1 MPTSEIPAVPQW
13 ASARSG
19 ARIAYNAPHP
29 TSQEVCMGLLDGK
42 VAIVT
47 GAGGGIGREHALALS
62 REGASVV
69 VNDLGGAR
77 DGTGAATSMADAVV
91 EEIRSAGGEAV
102 ANHDDVST
110 VAGGENILASALSAF
125 DRVDVLV
132 NNAGI
137 LRDKS
142 FANTSE
148 EMWDIVVKV
157 HLKGTYC
164 VTHAVYRH
172 MKESG
177 QGGVVIN
184 TSSTSGLNGN
194 FGQCNYGAAKAGIA
208 GFSRCLA
215 IEGVKYGIRV
225 FILAP
230 VALTR
235 LTDDLPGFQDESL
248 KAKMNPGLVSPLVVY
263 LASDLSKEYTGKTFF
278 VGGGRIAEMKVVTHT
293 GVTKDEDGGL
303 WTPEEVASRMKA
315 GDILL
320 PD

>member
-1 MPTSEIPAVPQW
+1 
-13 ASARSG
+13 
-19 ARIAYNAPHP
+19 
-29 TSQEVCMGLLDGK
+29 MGLLDGK

-47 GAGGGIGREHALALS
+47 GAGGGIGREHALALA
-62 REGASVV
+62 REGAAVV

-77 DGTGAATSMADAVV
+77 DGSGGGGAMADTVV
-91 EEIRSAGGEAV
+91 KEIRDAGGEAA
-102 ANHDDVST
+102 ANYDSVST
-110 VAGGENILASALSAF
+110 VAGGENILKTAIDAF
-125 DRVDVLV
+125 EKVDIVV

-148 EMWDIVVKV
+148 DLWDIVVNV

-164 VTHAVYRH
+164 VTHAVYSH
-172 MKESG
+172 MKERA
-177 QGGVVIN
+177 QGGVIIN

-208 GFSRCLA
+208 GLSRCLA
-215 IEGVKYGIRV
+215 IEGKKYGVRV

-235 LTDDLPGFQDESL
+235 LTDDLPGFDADEM
-248 KAKMNPGLVSPLVVY
+248 KVRMNPGLVSPLVAY
-263 LASDLSKEYTGKTFF
+263 LASDLSKEHSGTTFF

-293 GVTKDEDGGL
+293 GITKTDDGGL
-303 WTPEEVASRMKA
+303 WTPEEIAAEMAPGK
-315 GDILL
+315 ILL
-320 PD
+320 PE

>member
-1 MPTSEIPAVPQW
+1 
-13 ASARSG
+13 
-19 ARIAYNAPHP
+19 
-29 TSQEVCMGLLDGK
+29 MGWLDGK

-47 GAGGGIGREHALALS
+47 GAGGGIGREHALALA
-62 REGASVV
+62 REGASVL

-77 DGTGAATSMADAVV
+77 DGTGRGHTMADRVV
-91 EEIRSAGGEAV
+91 EEIRAAGGEAA
-102 ANHDDVST
+102 ANYDDVST
-110 VAGGENILASALSAF
+110 VEGGQSILQGALDAF

-142 FANTSE
+142 FANTTE
-148 EMWDIVVKV
+148 DLWDIVIKV

-164 VTHAVYRH
+164 VTSAVYRH
-172 MKESG
+172 MKERE
-177 QGGVVIN
+177 QGGVIIN

-225 FILAP
+225 HILAP

-235 LTDDLPGFQDESL
+235 LTDDLPGFKGDETL
-248 KAKMNPGLVSPLVVY
+248 RARMAPGLVSPLVVF
-263 LASDLSKEYTGKTFF
+263 LASDQAVDMTGKTFY
-278 VGGGRIAEMKVVTHT
+278 VGGGRIAEMRVVTHA
-293 GVTKDEDGGL
+293 GVTKSEDGGL
-303 WTPEEVASRMKA
+303 WTPQEIADKMVA
-315 GDILL
+315 GEILM

>member
-1 MPTSEIPAVPQW
+1 
-13 ASARSG
+13 
-19 ARIAYNAPHP
+19 
-29 TSQEVCMGLLDGK
+29 MGLLDGK

-47 GAGGGIGREHALALS
+47 GSGGGLGREHALALAA
-62 REGASVV
+62 EGAAVL

-77 DGTGAATSMADAVV
+77 DGTGAGQGMADQVV
-91 EEIRSAGGEAV
+91 DEIKAAGGEAAANYDNV
-102 ANHDDVST
+102 AT
-110 VAGGENILASALSAF
+110 VEGGQNILKGALDAF
-125 DRVDVLV
+125 DQVDLLV

-142 FANTSE
+142 FANTTE
-148 EMWDIVVKV
+148 DLWDPVIAV

-172 MKESG
+172 MKERG

-215 IEGVKYGIRV
+215 IEGVKYGVRV
-225 FILAP
+225 HILAP
-230 VALTR
+230 VAVTR
-235 LTDDLPGFQDESL
+235 LTEDLPGFDESTRDR
-248 KAKMNPGLVSPLVVY
+248 MSPGLVSPLVVY
-263 LASDLSKEYTGKTFF
+263 LSSDFAKDLTGKTFF
-278 VGGGRIAEMKVVTHT
+278 VGGGRIAEMRVVTHSGT
-293 GVTKDEDGGL
+293 TKKEEGGL
-303 WTPEEVASRMKA
+303 WTPQEVAEHMTA